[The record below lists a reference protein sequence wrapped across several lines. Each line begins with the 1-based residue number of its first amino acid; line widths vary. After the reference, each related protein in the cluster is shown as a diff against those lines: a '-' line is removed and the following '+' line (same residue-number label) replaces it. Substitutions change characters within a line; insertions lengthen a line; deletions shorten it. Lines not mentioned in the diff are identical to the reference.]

1 MIYHKKLTLN
11 ICLQIALNLHIQLLY
26 NRSPIQL
33 QILQIPDLLLIVPL
47 IIMDLQVHMDTILKL
62 LHNLVFDHSVQVL
75 NFLEI
80 SPRQCLY

>member
-1 MIYHKKLTLN
+1 MKYTY
-11 ICLQIALNLHIQLLY
+11 NLEFDRL
-26 NRSPIQL
+26 PIQL

-47 IIMDLQVHMDTILKL
+47 LIMDLQVHMDTILKL
-62 LHNLVFDHSVQVL
+62 FHNLVFDHSVQVL